1 VNWSPSPDADPSFLR
16 LLQRSGMDP
25 FARSTESL
33 GGLEIQ
39 HGTTILALHY
49 ADGVLMA
56 ADRRA
61 TAGVMIA
68 NRRMQKLQQVDRWS
82 GIAYAGAVG
91 TALEMVRLFQFQVEH
106 YEKIEGRTL
115 TLDGKANQLSELV
128 RANLGGINLG
138 LVAIPL
144 FGGYDVEERRGRIF
158 GYEITGGRYE
168 EQEFHADGSGS
179 PYARTTLKMLWRDGL
194 DEEQATDAAVRALWQ
209 AAEDDAATGGP
220 DTVRRIYPTIATTTA
235 AGFALMDDARVA
247 ERVQSLLADLGSAYS
262 D

>member
-1 VNWSPSPDADPSFLR
+1 MNWPSPDSDPSFLR

-25 FARSTESL
+25 FARSTDGL
-33 GGLEIQ
+33 GGFEVQ

-82 GIAYAGAVG
+82 GLAYAGAVG

-106 YEKIEGRTL
+106 YEKIEGRAL

-128 RANLGGINLG
+128 RANLAGVNLG
-138 LVAIPL
+138 LIAIPL
-144 FGGYDVEERRGRIF
+144 FGGYDIEERRGRIF
-158 GYEITGGRYE
+158 AYEITGGRFE

-179 PYARTTLKMLWRDGL
+179 PYARTALKLLWRDGL
-194 DEEQATDAAVRALWQ
+194 DQGEATDAAIRALWQ
-209 AAEDDAATGGP
+209 AAEDDAATGEP
-220 DTVRRIYPTIATTTA
+220 DTVRRIYPTIATITA
-235 AGFALMDDARVA
+235 AGFAFLDEAQVA
-247 ERVQSLLADLGSAYS
+247 ERVQVLLAELGRANAR
-262 D
+262 